1 MYPPFPRTRSWLFM
15 LPSAAAILLVACSR
29 FDPDARETPGEKTE
43 WSVLQSVEYKNRGTP
58 VGEPVFQVVNEY
70 EVLGVRGLRGEN
82 IWLLLRPTAPPFY
95 KQMPQGNY
103 ALPKE
108 LVDRLVREHR
118 LSYTVEQVLA
128 SHVSTK

>member
-1 MYPPFPRTRSWLFM
+1 MHSLFPRTRSPVFVL
-15 LPSAAAILLVACSR
+15 LAAAAVVLVACSR

-43 WSVLQSVEYKNRGTP
+43 WSVLQSIEYKNRGTP
-58 VGEPVFQVVNEY
+58 VGEPVFQTVSEY

-82 IWLLLRPTAPPFY
+82 IWLLLKPKAPPFY

-118 LSYTVEQVLA
+118 LS
-128 SHVSTK
+128 